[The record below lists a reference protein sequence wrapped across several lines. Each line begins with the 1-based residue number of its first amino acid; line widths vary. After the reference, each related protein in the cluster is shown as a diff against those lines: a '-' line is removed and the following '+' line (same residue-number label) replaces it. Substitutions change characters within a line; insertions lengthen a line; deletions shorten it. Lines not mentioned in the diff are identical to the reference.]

1 MFIQVRRKREV
12 PYYFEAV
19 VSACALTHLEKYS
32 EDLSVTAP
40 VSLIIR
46 VLKLIEIARLI
57 LNNDSDFIR
66 AGIGDVICDLPST
79 ACTDIFARSDIR
91 RQ

>member
-1 MFIQVRRKREV
+1 M

-19 VSACALTHLEKYS
+19 SACFTSILREIS

-40 VSLIIR
+40 VNLIIR
-46 VLKLIEIARLI
+46 IKIKIARLI

-66 AGIGDVICDLPST
+66 AGIDDVICDLPST

-91 RQ
+91 R